1 MDPFGFGIGK
11 IPPYGIGIPPL
22 EEAEK
27 EEVEKEAKEL
37 AKELSFDKIFPW
49 LEKEF
54 EFDNGVA
61 AGLDFEKELELEKI
75 FGTGFEKGIGMERSF
90 GWEKA
95 MWLPWSYWEKYL
107 GIGKKKLTF
116 QQALTIELFKKYGYF
131 GIWVARE
138 LERRFTI
145 AKKLGLIGEE
155 IAFQEAI
162 TLGLFK
168 GIGLDKIFEEALKA
182 AGVEK
187 AAASKE
193 ATRESLEKIFG
204 GWKF

>member
-1 MDPFGFGIGK
+1 MDPLGFGIGQ

-61 AGLDFEKELELEKI
+61 AGMDLEKELELDKI
-75 FGTGFEKGIGMERSF
+75 FGMGFDKGIGLERSF

-95 MWLPWSYWEKYL
+95 MYLPWSYWEKYF

-116 QQALTIELFKKYGYF
+116 QQALAIELFKKYSYF

-138 LERRFTI
+138 LERRFSI

-155 IAFQEAI
+155 IVFEEAI
-162 TLGLFK
+162 KLGLFK

-193 ATRESLEKIFG
+193 ATRESLEKVFG
-204 GWKF
+204 VWKF